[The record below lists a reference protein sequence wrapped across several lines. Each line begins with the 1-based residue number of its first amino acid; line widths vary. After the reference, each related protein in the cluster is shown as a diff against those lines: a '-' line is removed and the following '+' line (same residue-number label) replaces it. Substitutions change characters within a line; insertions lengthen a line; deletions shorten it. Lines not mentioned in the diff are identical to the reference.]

1 MTNRLHQFIVST
13 VVLAAIGGAA
23 LVSGCVSPRRTGV
36 NNGAIGKLYV
46 ATASAIL
53 RFGGALQARG
63 DARPEAIF
71 SGNQT
76 QLSAPQRLFVD
87 VNRNRLLVAN
97 QGSGSILVFL
107 SASTRSGNPSPDVV
121 LSSPGNLFAPVDLT
135 IDPTAG
141 IDSLYVA
148 DGRNILVFTGQ
159 STLSGSVTPT
169 PSRTINFG
177 FPIAAIFLDVANDR
191 LFVADSVDNAVVI
204 LPTAHLVTGLTT
216 GLTGTISGPNT
227 LLQHPNGLA
236 LDSSGRLMVSNL
248 AGPTI
253 TIYSSSGFPTI
264 GTTTNLA
271 PVASLAG
278 SNTQLAGP
286 GQLAFNSS
294 IGPSGE
300 LYVADGLAASVL
312 TYLNP
317 GAFTLNFNFPPSRQI
332 NGSDTSLNTINGM
345 ALDPTR

>member
-1 MTNRLHQFIVST
+1 
-13 VVLAAIGGAA
+13 
-23 LVSGCVSPRRTGV
+23 
-36 NNGAIGKLYV
+36 V
-46 ATASAIL
+46 ATASGIL
-53 RFGGALQARG
+53 RFGGALLANG
-63 DARPEAIF
+63 NASPEATF

-87 VNRNRLLVAN
+87 VTNNRLLVVN

-107 SASTRSGNPSPDVV
+107 SASTRSGNLSPDAV
-121 LSSPGNLFAPVDLT
+121 LSAPGNLFAPVDLT

-148 DGRNILVFTGQ
+148 DGRNVLVFTGQ
-159 STLSGSVTPT
+159 STFSGAITPT
-169 PSRTINFG
+169 PSRIINFG
-177 FPIAAIFLDVANDR
+177 FPIGAIFLDVANDR
-191 LFVADSVDNAVVI
+191 LFVADSVNNAIVI
-204 LPTAHLVTGLTT
+204 LPTAHLVTGSTI
-216 GLTGTISGPNT
+216 GLIGTISGSNT

-278 SNTQLAGP
+278 SNTKLAGP

-294 IGPSGE
+294 TGRSGE
-300 LYVADGLAASVL
+300 LYVADSLAASVL

-317 GAFTLNFNFPPSRQI
+317 SAFTLNFNLTPSRQI
-332 NGSDTSLNTINGM
+332 NGSNTSLNTINGM